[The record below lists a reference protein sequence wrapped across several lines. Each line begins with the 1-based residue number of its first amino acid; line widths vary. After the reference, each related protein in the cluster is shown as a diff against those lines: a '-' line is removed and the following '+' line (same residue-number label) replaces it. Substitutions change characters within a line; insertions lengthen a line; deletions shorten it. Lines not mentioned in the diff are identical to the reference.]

1 MYEAAATKKERQ
13 NLATVRAGEYEA
25 LPEKLKLPKWKPDY
39 GPAKF
44 NAKSGATVIGARDF
58 LIAYNVN
65 LNTTSVR
72 RANSVAFDIR
82 EKGRI
87 KRKGNK
93 LTGAILNDKKGE
105 PLRTKGMCKSVKAIG
120 WYIEEYGIA
129 QISMNLTNINQT
141 SLHEAFE
148 ACCKS
153 AQKRGLRVTGS
164 ELVGLVPLKVMLD
177 AGRYF
182 LKKQRR
188 SVGVSEE
195 EIIKI
200 AIKSMGL
207 DELTPFDPQKKIIEY
222 QLENLESAHLLNM
235 NLRDF
240 ANETASESPAPGGGS
255 ISAYVGSLGISLAA
269 MVANLSSH
277 RRVWDDRWEE
287 FSEWADQAQLQKDT
301 LLKLVDEDTNSF
313 NSIIEAIR
321 LPKGTATEKASRSEA
336 IQDATRYAI
345 EVPFKVMEQSLASFD
360 VIKKMAEIGN
370 PNSVTDAGVGAL
382 CARAAIHGAFL
393 NVKINATGLKDKK
406 YVNTV
411 LKKGNQMIAKAD
423 KLEKDILK
431 IVNSKIS

>member
-1 MYEAAATKKERQ
+1 LIFEKKDDSK
-13 NLATVRAGEYEA
+13 
-25 LPEKLKLPKWKPDY
+25 EK
-39 GPAKF
+39 
-44 NAKSGATVIGARDF
+44 
-58 LIAYNVN
+58 
-65 LNTTSVR
+65 
-72 RANSVAFDIR
+72 
-82 EKGRI
+82 E
-87 KRKGNK
+87 
-93 LTGAILNDKKGE
+93 GE

-222 QLENLESAHLLNM
+222 QLESLESAHLLNM

-255 ISAYVGSLGISLAA
+255 ISAYVGALGISLAA

-277 RRVWDDRWEE
+277 RRVWDARWEE
-287 FSEWADQAQLQKDT
+287 FSEWAEHAQLQKDA

-313 NSIIEAIR
+313 NAIIEAIR
-321 LPKGTATEKASRSEA
+321 LPKGTEAEKASRSEA
-336 IQDATRYAI
+336 IQNATRYAI
-345 EVPFKVMEQSLASFD
+345 EVPFKVMEQALASFEI
-360 VIKKMAEIGN
+360 IKKMAEIGN

-393 NVKINATGLKDKK
+393 NVKINATELYVDK
-406 YVNTV
+406 V
-411 LKKGNQMIAKAD
+411 LKSGKQMISKAD

-431 IVNSKIS
+431 IVNGKIS